1 VRGVSTVPE
10 ITKTGGDDARDTLE
24 RVGWRELVRRSAT
37 RFLRADGTSHSRA
50 LGHASV
56 LTAIPAVIMVIAAT
70 TAFHLETFRA
80 LLERTM
86 ESLAPGRAEEL
97 LRESFRQAAATTS
110 SRWLTF
116 ALALV
121 VTFVGGM
128 FAMAQFERGCNRI
141 YGVQDRRPGGRR
153 FGRALLLSLTAGTL
167 LWLAFILI
175 ALGGAVADALARST
189 DLSSGWST
197 AFNVARW
204 PMGLALVFVGL
215 TLMYR
220 WAPNRHQPHPA
231 WLQSATVVAT
241 LLWTAFTALLALY
254 YAISQSVGDL
264 YGPLV
269 GFVAVLTWA
278 YATGLALYVGAA
290 FAAELEAAEAGRSRS
305 GTR

>member
-1 VRGVSTVPE
+1 
-10 ITKTGGDDARDTLE
+10 
-24 RVGWRELVRRSAT
+24 
-37 RFLRADGTSHSRA
+37 
-50 LGHASV
+50 
-56 LTAIPAVIMVIAAT
+56 
-70 TAFHLETFRA
+70 
-80 LLERTM
+80 
-86 ESLAPGRAEEL
+86 
-97 LRESFRQAAATTS
+97 
-110 SRWLTF
+110 
-116 ALALV
+116 
-121 VTFVGGM
+121 
-128 FAMAQFERGCNRI
+128 
-141 YGVQDRRPGGRR
+141 
-153 FGRALLLSLTAGTL
+153 
-167 LWLAFILI
+167 
-175 ALGGAVADALARST
+175 
-189 DLSSGWST
+189 
-197 AFNVARW
+197 VARW